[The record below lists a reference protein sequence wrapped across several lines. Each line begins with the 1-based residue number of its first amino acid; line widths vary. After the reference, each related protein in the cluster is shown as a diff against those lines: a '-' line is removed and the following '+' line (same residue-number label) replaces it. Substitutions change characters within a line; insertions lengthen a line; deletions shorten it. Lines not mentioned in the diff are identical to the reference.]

1 MPLPRV
7 WILINRDKFHDTVPL
22 TSTLLFRN
30 DEHALIISSLL
41 EAIFLH
47 GYQEHGVKVR
57 ETVPRFCGSQMHPA
71 IASAIVTGDAPAS
84 YWQCFIGRPVARRKD
99 YSWLI
104 YCYLFIYFWISSHP
118 CGYPTK
124 LYIREAPCRGP
135 IPYSFMYQ
143 FFQKRCPFR
152 IPLNDK
158 WYPFHILVQNT
169 ASLLEW
175 FYLSREICSIILR
188 TIVLLCHYLHLLT
201 CSYFSLVSICF
212 TGQLKSL

>member
-104 YCYLFIYFWISSHP
+104 YCYYLFIFEFLH
-118 CGYPTK
+118 T
-124 LYIREAPCRGP
+124 RVDTQQ
-135 IPYSFMYQ
+135 SFIYG
-143 FFQKRCPFR
+143 R
-152 IPLNDK
+152 L
-158 WYPFHILVQNT
+158 LAVVQ
-169 ASLLEW
+169 SL
-175 FYLSREICSIILR
+175 
-188 TIVLLCHYLHLLT
+188 TLLCTSFFRKGAPFVYL
-201 CSYFSLVSICF
+201 
-212 TGQLKSL
+212 

>member
-57 ETVPRFCGSQMHPA
+57 ETVPRFCGSQMRPA

-124 LYIREAPCRGP
+124 LYTGSSLPWSNLLLFYVPVFSEKVPLSYTFKWQMMP
-135 IPYSFMYQ
+135 LSHTSSE
-143 FFQKRCPFR
+143 RCIPFR
-152 IPLNDK
+152 VILLNP
-158 WYPFHILVQNT
+158 WNM
-169 ASLLEW
+169 
-175 FYLSREICSIILR
+175 
-188 TIVLLCHYLHLLT
+188 
-201 CSYFSLVSICF
+201 
-212 TGQLKSL
+212 

>member
-104 YCYLFIYFWISSHP
+104 YCYLFIYLFLNFFTPVWIPNKALYTGGSLPWSNPLLFYVPVFSEKVPLSYTFKWQMIPLSHTSS
-118 CGYPTK
+118 
-124 LYIREAPCRGP
+124 E
-135 IPYSFMYQ
+135 
-143 FFQKRCPFR
+143 RCIPFR
-152 IPLNDK
+152 VILLKPWNMLYNTTHYCALMPLSS
-158 WYPFHILVQNT
+158 F
-169 ASLLEW
+169 A
-175 FYLSREICSIILR
+175 YL
-188 TIVLLCHYLHLLT
+188 
-201 CSYFSLVSICF
+201 
-212 TGQLKSL
+212 